1 LVAVAIPK
9 IGDHGAETA
18 GHEPKLATRA
28 RATPAG
34 ALAWVA
40 YVRVVISF
48 CAFTCCV
55 SRWKNSEPR
64 YPITRSGPGSTDL
77 IPDSICRLVAT
88 G

>member
-40 YVRVVISF
+40 YVRVVISS
-48 CAFTCCV
+48 CAFTWCV
-55 SRWKNSEPR
+55 FPMEISEPE
-64 YPITRSGPGSTDL
+64 YPITRPAPGSTDL
-77 IPDSICRLVAT
+77 IRRLVAT
-88 G
+88 GRP

>member
-1 LVAVAIPK
+1 MVAMVVPK
-9 IGDHGAETA
+9 IGDQRDDTA

-48 CAFTCCV
+48 CAFTCWV
-55 SRWKNSEPR
+55 FPMEISEPE
-64 YPITRSGPGSTDL
+64 YPITRSASGQL
-77 IPDSICRLVAT
+77 I
-88 G
+88 

>member
-1 LVAVAIPK
+1 MVAVAIPK

-18 GHEPKLATRA
+18 GHEPRWATRA

-48 CAFTCCV
+48 CAFTWCV
-55 SRWKNSEPR
+55 FPLDLALLSPDIGSRGR
-64 YPITRSGPGSTDL
+64 RRGQMIL
-77 IPDSICRLVAT
+77 
-88 G
+88 

>member
-1 LVAVAIPK
+1 MVSIAVPIKAC
-9 IGDHGAETA
+9 DHEAGTA
-18 GHEPKLATRA
+18 GHEPRLATRA

-48 CAFTCCV
+48 CAFTQV
-55 SRWKNSEPR
+55 
-64 YPITRSGPGSTDL
+64 
-77 IPDSICRLVAT
+77 IPT